1 MNTPKVY
8 KILLLEDDESSA
20 KLLLHT
26 LERYNF
32 DVTHVVDGMS
42 GLTKVRNNS
51 YDLVISDV
59 NMPYL
64 DGISFLEK
72 GKEMLKL
79 TPVIMLTAVSEKDQV
94 KRAAYS
100 HVTAY
105 LLKPIA
111 NVALLE
117 KIAQVLQLKPENI
130 IDKKAFPLVVNVTEL
145 SISQMQLDI
154 KGCPGKKSTEE
165 IYDRFMLTLA
175 GRGSFTNLRINL
187 DNAFFYEVR
196 ALQILDDLIAKI
208 LKQTNIRASSLFVDS
223 EFFSNHV
230 VDLQPYTY
238 LSEVN
243 IISK

>member
-1 MNTPKVY
+1 MNRPKVY
-8 KILLLEDDESSA
+8 KVLLLEDDESSA

-42 GLTKVRNNS
+42 GLTKIRNNS

-72 GKEMLKL
+72 GKDMLRM
-79 TPVIMLTAVSEKDQV
+79 TPVIMLTAVGEKDQV
-94 KRAAYS
+94 RRAALS

-111 NVALLE
+111 NQALLE

-130 IDKKAFPLVVNVTEL
+130 FDKKQHPLVVNVSEL
-145 SISQMQLDI
+145 SISQMLLEIQ
-154 KGCPGKKSTEE
+154 GCPGKKAQEE
-165 IYDRFMLTLA
+165 IYDRFMLTLG

-187 DNAFFYEVR
+187 DKIFFFESR

-208 LKQTNIRASSLFVDS
+208 LKQTNIRASSLFLDS
-223 EFFSNHV
+223 DFFTDNV
-230 VDLQPYTY
+230 VDLQPFSY

>member
-1 MNTPKVY
+1 MNRPKVY
-8 KILLLEDDESSA
+8 KVLLLEDDESSA

-32 DVTHVVDGMS
+32 DITHVVDGMS
-42 GLTKVRNNS
+42 GLTKIRNNT

-72 GKEMLKL
+72 GKEMLKT
-79 TPVIMLTAVSEKDQV
+79 TPVIMLTAVGEKDQV
-94 KRAAYS
+94 RRAALS

-111 NVALLE
+111 NQALLE

-130 IDKKAFPLVVNVTEL
+130 IDKKEFPLVINVSEL
-145 SISQMQLDI
+145 SISQMLLEI
-154 KGCPGKKSTEE
+154 KGCPGKKALEE
-165 IYDRFMLTLA
+165 IYDRFMLSLG
-175 GRGSFTNLRINL
+175 GRGTFTNLRINL
-187 DNAFFYEVR
+187 DNTFFYEVR
-196 ALQILDDLIAKI
+196 SLQVLDDLIAKI
-208 LKQTNIRASSLFVDS
+208 LKQTNIRASSLFLDS
-223 EFFSNHV
+223 EFFNNHV
-230 VDLQPYTY
+230 VDLQPYSY

>member
-1 MNTPKVY
+1 MNRPKVY
-8 KILLLEDDESSA
+8 KILLLEDDESTA

-42 GLTKVRNNS
+42 GLTKIRNNS

-72 GKEMLKL
+72 GKEMLKM
-79 TPVIMLTAVSEKDQV
+79 TPVIMLTAVGEKDQV
-94 KRAAYS
+94 RRAAFS

-111 NVALLE
+111 NQALLE

-130 IDKKAFPLVVNVTEL
+130 IDKKEFPLVINVSEL
-145 SISQMQLDI
+145 SISQMLLEI
-154 KGCPGKKSTEE
+154 KGCPGKKSLEE
-165 IYDRFMLTLA
+165 IYDRFMLSLA
-175 GRGSFTNLRINL
+175 GRGTFTNLRINL
-187 DNAFFYEVR
+187 DKTFFYEVR
-196 ALQILDDLIAKI
+196 ALQILDDLTAKI
-208 LKQTNIRASSLFVDS
+208 LKHTNIRASSFFLDS
-223 EFFSNHV
+223 EFFNDNV
-230 VDLQPYTY
+230 VNLQPYSY

>member
-1 MNTPKVY
+1 MSRPKVY
-8 KILLLEDDESSA
+8 KVLLLEDDESSA

-42 GLTKVRNNS
+42 GLTKIRNNS
-51 YDLVISDV
+51 FDLVISDV

-72 GKEMLKL
+72 GKDMLKM
-79 TPVIMLTAVSEKDQV
+79 TPVIMLTAVGDKEQV
-94 KRAAYS
+94 RRAALS

-111 NVALLE
+111 NQALLE

-130 IDKKAFPLVVNVTEL
+130 IDKKEFPLVINVSEL
-145 SISQMQLDI
+145 SISQMLLEI
-154 KGCPGKKSTEE
+154 KGCPGKKSTDA
-165 IYDRFMLTLA
+165 IYDRFMLTLG
-175 GRGSFTNLRINL
+175 GRATFSNLRINL
-187 DNAFFYEVR
+187 DKAFFYETK
-196 ALQILDDLIAKI
+196 ALQILDDLVAKI
-208 LKQTNIRASSLFVDS
+208 IKHTNIQASSLFVDS
-223 EFFSNHV
+223 EFFNDNV
-230 VDLQPYTY
+230 VDLQPFAY
-238 LSEVN
+238 LSDVN